1 MFCQLNYTPK
11 LETMEIQKPT
21 VLDIARLAR
30 EIDRFGNA
38 RIIGSLTDSSRAM
51 LLLKLS
57 GPDVI
62 LKFAV
67 GRKFAFIGEAEN
79 LPEEVR
85 DVFPSIAGYVVNGC
99 GQVNSDRI
107 LKIDLE
113 KKDRLGRAK
122 SLSLVFEIIPNRGNV
137 YLIDNIGS
145 VKGNLKNKNIREYSP
160 PSPLKKMSVL
170 NFDDEKLAALF
181 ESGADPAKEIMGLNN
196 RDLINI
202 GPELRKNP
210 QSVGA
215 ILSNYVNNAIEPG
228 PAWQINDGDGPV
240 GFSLAEPNLLDSE
253 TAVVFDSALRMYGSY
268 YSEIAFSDQ
277 IDNGFDTL
285 LRILDAQIVKA
296 GKKVADIENDLIE
309 AGEAEKYK
317 TYGELILANIA
328 DIEKGRKSVRLK
340 NTDTGSTKSYDIDL
354 DPSKS
359 PSVNAANF
367 FKKYKKATSALKK
380 LGKRLDEANQILTTL
395 EDMKTNNS
403 DDIESLRE
411 RLRELK
417 HIPADRK
424 PRVRKIQ
431 PRRKPY
437 RRFKASCGWDILV
450 GKSNADND
458 ELSLKIAAKDDYWFH
473 AWQAAGSHVVLRLPD
488 KKAIPEKQ
496 TLLEAAS
503 LAAWYSKARGS
514 SKVPVIYT
522 QAKYVRKPKK
532 LPPGKVIV
540 EREKQLMIKPADP
553 KDFGVER
560 NG

>member
-1 MFCQLNYTPK
+1 M
-11 LETMEIQKPT
+11 
-21 VLDIARLAR
+21 
-30 EIDRFGNA
+30 
-38 RIIGSLTDSSRAM
+38 
-51 LLLKLS
+51 LKLS
-57 GPDVI
+57 GPDFI
-62 LKFAV
+62 LKFVV
-67 GRKFAFIGEAEN
+67 GRKFAFLGEAEN

-85 DVFPSIAGYVVNGC
+85 DVFPSIAGYAVNGC

-137 YLIDNIGS
+137 YLIDNTGS
-145 VKGNLKNKNIREYSP
+145 VKGNLKNKNVREYSP

-170 NFDDEKLAALF
+170 NFDDNELAAII

-202 GPELRKNP
+202 GSELRQNP
-210 QSVGA
+210 ESAGA
-215 ILSNYVNNAIEPG
+215 VLSNYVNNAIEPG
-228 PAWQINDGDGPV
+228 PAWMIIDGDSPV
-240 GFSLAEPNLLDSE
+240 GFSLAEPTISDSE
-253 TAVVFDSALRMYGSY
+253 TAVVFDSALQMYENY
-268 YSEIAFSDQ
+268 YLLGA
-277 IDNGFDTL
+277 IDDPADSGLVTL
-285 LRILDAQIVKA
+285 LKILDSHIIKA
-296 GKKVADIENDLIE
+296 GKKAAGIEKDLIE
-309 AGEAEKYK
+309 AGEAERYK
-317 TYGELILANIA
+317 TCGELILANIG
-328 DIEKGRKSVRLK
+328 DIEKGQRSVKLKSLG
-340 NTDTGSTKSYDIDL
+340 TGSTKSYDIEL

-359 PSVNAANF
+359 PSVNAANY
-367 FKKYKKATSALKK
+367 FKKYKKAASALKK
-380 LGKRLDEANQILTTL
+380 LGKRLYEANQILTTL

-417 HIPADRK
+417 LIPADRR
-424 PRVRKIQ
+424 PRVREIQ

-514 SKVPVIYT
+514 SKVPVIYS

-540 EREKQLMIKPADP
+540 EREKQLMVKPADP
-553 KDFGVER
+553 KDFGTGED
-560 NG
+560 G